1 MMHGTV
7 CLNEKRSM
15 AYTNSPKLGSLPSS
29 CRWAYMGFICMSV
42 ITFCS
47 IVVLDASVITMFSSH
62 MLSFAKQQKQKQKQN
77 ENGFFNL
84 TTALAW
90 TSMVFICV
98 LIPVFLVL
106 VFLVG
111 WLHRRKEAIEANP
124 VQVQENQ
131 SVQP

>member
-1 MMHGTV
+1 
-7 CLNEKRSM
+7 
-15 AYTNSPKLGSLPSS
+15 
-29 CRWAYMGFICMSV
+29 MGFICMSV

-62 MLSFAKQQKQKQKQN
+62 MQLKQKQN

-90 TSMVFICV
+90 TSIVFICV

-124 VQVQENQ
+124 VRVQENQ